1 MKQVDIVDF
10 PYRPDA
16 ELLFGAV
23 RDLPDA
29 IWLDSGKPRSLYG
42 RFDIIS
48 AQPDTV
54 LETVGKTTR
63 IITSNTTIS
72 SEEDPFLLAE
82 DLLSSTGSV
91 DSSYNSHPFIGG
103 LAGYFGYDLARS
115 IEVLPHTLRKVDNLP
130 DMRIGNYSWA
140 LVLNHSEQ
148 KAWLFFRHSC
158 PANLRQEIT
167 QRLQQASHVID
178 DSVVEETL
186 ASRHFSSSISKNDY
200 LQTIAKVKQYISE
213 GDCYQANIAQHFS
226 APFNGD
232 NWALYRFLRRV
243 LPAAHSC
250 FYQWGEHNQAV
261 LSFSPERFLKLSMGH
276 VETKPIKGTARRGN
290 TVDEDQLNAIALMN
304 SSKNRA
310 ENLMIVDLLRNDLGK
325 TCEPGSIRV
334 PKLFA
339 LESFPNVHHLVST
352 VTGKLRSNESALSL
366 LRGCFPGG
374 SITGAPKKRAM
385 EIIEELEVCRRSV
398 YCGSIGYIS
407 ATGRMDTNIAI
418 RTLIADGEKLH
429 CWGGGGIV
437 ADSIAESEFEETLDK
452 IRVLIQP

>member
-16 ELLFGAV
+16 EQLFGAV

-48 AQPDTV
+48 AQPDTL

-82 DLLSSTGSV
+82 DLLASTGSV
-91 DSSYNSHPFIGG
+91 DASYNSYPFIGG

-115 IEVLPHTLRKVDNLP
+115 IEVLPDTLRKVDTLP

-148 KAWLFFRHSC
+148 KAWLFFRNSC
-158 PANLRQEIT
+158 PAKLRQDIT

-178 DSVVEETL
+178 DPVVEETI
-186 ASRHFSSSISKNDY
+186 ARRHFSSSISKNDY

-226 APFNGD
+226 APFKGD
-232 NWALYRFLRRV
+232 NWALYRSLRRV

-352 VTGKLRSNESALSL
+352 VTGRLRGNESALSL

-407 ATGRMDTNIAI
+407 ATGRMDSSIAI